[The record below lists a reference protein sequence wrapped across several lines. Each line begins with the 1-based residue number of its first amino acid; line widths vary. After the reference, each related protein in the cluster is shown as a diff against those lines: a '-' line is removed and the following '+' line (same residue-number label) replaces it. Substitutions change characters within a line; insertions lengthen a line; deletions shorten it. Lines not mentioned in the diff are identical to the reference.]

1 MRTCN
6 FWKIVPLWA
15 LTATAALAW
24 NHVGHKAVAGVAYE
38 RLTPAA
44 RAKVDAL
51 IRSHPD
57 YQSWLATAPADEAGR
72 ARHAFM
78 QASYWPD
85 TIKGDVRFY
94 DESKPEPPPTPKLGG
109 FPDMKRRT
117 NWHYI
122 NIAFSPDGT
131 PFPPPPPVNVLTQIK
146 TILGVIGVDPA
157 PAPGS
162 VAAEQDPAYLLPWLI
177 HLVGD
182 VHNPMHC
189 TSRWKKDQ
197 VDPRTGKPWSD
208 LGGNGV
214 SVVGAYNLHAYW
226 DDALGIT
233 DTPSFVDGVVKVLQ
247 KKGEEGAEIKDPE
260 TWVNEGARLA
270 ESVCYNFGS
279 EGKGTKEDP
288 VKLPDEYSIKARELA
303 RERAAL
309 AGRRLA
315 AVLNERL
322 K

>member
-1 MRTCN
+1 MRRLLLLALL
-6 FWKIVPLWA
+6 VPA
-15 LTATAALAW
+15 LAPAW
-24 NHVGHKAVAGVAYE
+24 NHVGHKAVAGLAYDL
-38 RLTPAA
+38 LTPAA
-44 RAKVDAL
+44 RTRVDAL
-51 IRSHPD
+51 IAKHPD
-57 YQSWLATAPADEAGR
+57 YEKWLAVDAPQGAAAR
-72 ARHAFM
+72 ARHAFI

-85 TIKGDVRFY
+85 TIKGDLRFY
-94 DESKPEPPPTPKLGG
+94 DESRRDEPATPTLPG

-131 PFPPPPPVNVLTQIK
+131 PFPPPPPVNALTQINM
-146 TILGVIGVDPA
+146 ILGVLEGKVTGTPEADPT
-157 PAPGS
+157 
-162 VAAEQDPAYLLPWLI
+162 YLLPWLL

-214 SVVGAYNLHAYW
+214 YVVGSFNLHAFW

-233 DTPSFVDGVVKVLQ
+233 DTPGFVNGLVQFLSSRGKDGSTVLEPQ
-247 KKGEEGAEIKDPE
+247 
-260 TWVNEGARLA
+260 TWITEGARLA
-270 ESVCYNFGS
+270 ETVCYNYGS
-279 EGKGTKEDP
+279 QGAGTRENP
-288 VKLPDEYSIKARELA
+288 VTFSSEYIQRARELA

-315 AVLNERL
+315 GVLNARL
-322 K
+322 Q